1 MSIELDP
8 RLMAPPSP
16 SPARRPTG
24 GMSTGWY
31 AIRVELVSGGG
42 DDLEPQPGRDFL
54 VSPQHTFRQ
63 LADSINAGF
72 GRWDLAHLY
81 EFRMADG
88 TRIGIPDDEDDPDV
102 RDVVRTKV
110 ATRSVGEVFEFVFD
124 FGDSWRHR
132 CTVLEA
138 GVDPSDDRGGK
149 PRGPVAVWGWGSIP
163 DQYGRSTP
171 EG

>member
-1 MSIELDP
+1 
-8 RLMAPPSP
+8 
-16 SPARRPTG
+16 
-24 GMSTGWY
+24 
-31 AIRVELVSGGG
+31 
-42 DDLEPQPGRDFL
+42 L

-63 LADSINAGF
+63 LAESIDAAF

-88 TRIGIPDDEDDPDV
+88 SRIGIPDDEEDPDV
-102 RDVVRTKV
+102 RDVARTKV

-138 GVDPSDDRGGK
+138 GIDPSDSRGEK
-149 PRGPVAVWGWGSIP
+149 PKGPVAVWGWGSIP